1 MTEAGPGYV
10 VHVEFETA
18 PGDFARF
25 KEMIAANARASVR
38 DEPGCRQ
45 FDVLL
50 PRDMPNRVVLYEVY
64 DDEAAF
70 EAHLA
75 SAHFKDFA
83 ARSGPLVTHRRIVV
97 LDMLSANRK
106 GA

>member
-1 MTEAGPGYV
+1 MAEAGQQHV
-10 VHVEFETA
+10 VYVEFETA
-18 PGDFARF
+18 PADFARF
-25 KEMIAANARASVR
+25 KEMIAANAQASVR

-50 PRDMPNRVVLYEVY
+50 PRDAPNRVVLYEVY

-83 ARSGPLVTHRRIVV
+83 ARSAPLLTRRRIVV
-97 LDMLSANRK
+97 LDVLGANRK
-106 GA
+106 AP